1 MLPKNTGRSANQRVV
16 SLARSGCMSDALV
29 STVTN
34 SQRCTCACFAQVRPR
49 MYEAGG
55 YESRQEQLSHRLAL
69 RWLISHIS
77 ISDRVAL
84 LSVDIEFMFLI

>member
-1 MLPKNTGRSANQRVV
+1 
-16 SLARSGCMSDALV
+16 
-29 STVTN
+29 
-34 SQRCTCACFAQVRPR
+34 